1 MIGLIDIKKSKLFT
15 FWNRVIIYLIQC
27 DEVLNWKI
35 LIVTVFVIKKKK
47 LLSKFISR
55 NITASISRFIRTSYK
70 YFYSW
75 RLTSEKKKRRKSF
88 KFQKVNNRTII
99 KSYIII
105 VHRLV
110 KFARTLEIQLVAN
123 STMGGV
129 YKEIFPS
136 IKQIV
141 VSLFEAIRMR
151 RRR

>member
-35 LIVTVFVIKKKK
+35 LIVTMFVIKKKF
-47 LLSKFISR
+47 LSKFFSK
-55 NITASISRFIRTSYK
+55 NITASISRFICTSYK

>member
-35 LIVTVFVIKKKK
+35 LIVTMFVIKKK
-47 LLSKFISR
+47 LLSKFISK
-55 NITASISRFIRTSYK
+55 NITASISRFICTSYK

-75 RLTSEKKKRRKSF
+75 RWTSEKKKRRKSF

>member
-35 LIVTVFVIKKKK
+35 LIVTVFVIKKK
-47 LLSKFISR
+47 LLSKFISK
-55 NITASISRFIRTSYK
+55 NITASISRFICTSYK

-88 KFQKVNNRTII
+88 KFQKVNNRRII

>member
-15 FWNRVIIYLIQC
+15 FWNRVIIYLIQY

-35 LIVTVFVIKKKK
+35 LIVTMFVIKKK
-47 LLSKFISR
+47 LLSKFISK
-55 NITASISRFIRTSYK
+55 NITASISRFICTSYK

>member
-35 LIVTVFVIKKKK
+35 LIVTMFVIKKK
-47 LLSKFISR
+47 LLSKFISK
-55 NITASISRFIRTSYK
+55 NITASISRFICTSYK

>member
-15 FWNRVIIYLIQC
+15 FWNRVITYLIQC

-35 LIVTVFVIKKKK
+35 LIVTMFVIKKKF
-47 LLSKFISR
+47 LSKFFSK
-55 NITASISRFIRTSYK
+55 NITASISRFICTSYK

>member
-35 LIVTVFVIKKKK
+35 LIVTVFVIKKK
-47 LLSKFISR
+47 LLSKFISK

-151 RRR
+151 RCR

>member
-15 FWNRVIIYLIQC
+15 FWNRVIIYLIQY

-35 LIVTVFVIKKKK
+35 LIVTMFVIKKK
-47 LLSKFISR
+47 LLSKFISK